1 MNMTGTL
8 NTTPSG
14 LASTLF
20 IGMLCMCCL
29 ALLWVF
35 AEQPPPV
42 EPGEGEPGQVGQ
54 WMRRAGC
61 FSRRALHHLMRYLSI
76 GIAVISLALIFGAA
90 IAFLGSRLAEGLR

>member
-1 MNMTGTL
+1 MTGTL

-20 IGMLCMCCL
+20 VGMLCLCCL
-29 ALLWVF
+29 ALLWMF
-35 AEQPPPV
+35 AEQPPV
-42 EPGEGEPGQVGQ
+42 ETGSGEPGRVGQ

-61 FSRRALHHLMRYLSI
+61 FSRQVLHLVMRYLSI

-90 IAFLGSRLAEGLR
+90 IAFLGSKLVERLR